1 MEKFQD
7 NPQGLTLNSEFT
19 RMENWMRR
27 LAHDQ
32 LEANEHINAKLNAL
46 CMESTN
52 KTFNKVP
59 PSKSSSLRT
68 YRNISN
74 IHISKYFPDP
84 DYLWDITE

>member
-1 MEKFQD
+1 MVDYAMEKFED
-7 NPQGLTLNSEFT
+7 NPQGLTLKSWFT

-46 CMESTN
+46 SMESTN

-59 PSKSSSLRT
+59 PSKSSSSQLV
-68 YRNISN
+68 
-74 IHISKYFPDP
+74 F
-84 DYLWDITE
+84 